1 MSEIRVNSWKE
12 LQDVLFEGWW
22 NEKIHRY
29 RAPYAYRGMSNAD
42 YKLDTSLIRLCG
54 NINKLES
61 HLLMNFNKYGT
72 QFMEKDLSIWHVL
85 TLAQHHGLPTRLLDW
100 TYSPLVSLHFA
111 TANTEHYNK
120 DGVVWVVEYAKM
132 RSYLPDLLREKLAS
146 EDSHVFTVEM
156 LTDLFPGENALKKFS
171 TLNDKPFGLF
181 LEPPS
186 LDDRII
192 NQFSVFTLM
201 SNPTICMND
210 WLEQIPDKNIWHKI
224 IIPAEIK
231 GEIRDKLDQS
241 NINER
246 VLFPGLD
253 GLAKLLTRHY
263 SPRTSNSPGG
273 CK

>member
-1 MSEIRVNSWKE
+1 MNDIRVNSWKE

-29 RAPYAYRGMSNAD
+29 RAPYAYRGMSNAN
-42 YKLDTSLIRLCG
+42 YKLDTSLMRMCG
-54 NINKLES
+54 NVAKLES
-61 HLLMNFNKYGT
+61 HLLRNFNKYGT

-111 TANTEHYNK
+111 TVNPEHYDK
-120 DGVVWVVEYAKM
+120 DAAVWVVEYAKI
-132 RSYLPDLLREKLAS
+132 RSYLPDLLREKLMS
-146 EDSHVFTVEM
+146 EDSHIFSVEM
-156 LTDLFPGENALKKFS
+156 LTDIFPGEDALKKF
-171 TLNDKPFGLF
+171 TALTDKNFCVF

-186 LDDRII
+186 IDDRVI

-201 SNPTICMND
+201 NNPAVCMNE
-210 WLEQIPDKNIWHKI
+210 WLETIDKDLWHRI

-253 GLAKLLTRHY
+253 GLAKLLSRHY
-263 SPRTSNSPGG
+263 SPRTSNCPST